1 MILIQQK
8 YEWNHK
14 KVIFGGWVGVGDV
27 GNIINTADEH
37 SEKWSVHSL
46 SATGVN

>member
-1 MILIQQK
+1 MKPQK
-8 YEWNHK
+8 GK
-14 KVIFGGWVGVGDV
+14 FVGGGGVE
-27 GNIINTADEH
+27 NIIKTADEH

>member
-8 YEWNHK
+8 YEWNHT
-14 KVIFGGWVGVGDV
+14 KVIFWEGGDV